1 MNKTLQ
7 SSSFWQTFQW
17 IKDPIKFMEENFQKY
32 GDVFSASL
40 SSNIIFVNHPQGV
53 QELLIMDPKNST
65 SVSSNHLLEPLL
77 GSNSLLLLNGD
88 RHQRQRQLLLPPF
101 HGERVMGYA
110 QLIKEIADRAIAQL
124 TPGSVITMRKLSQ
137 EITLQVIL
145 NTVFG
150 IASGERYEKI
160 SELLAFALDLLGT
173 PMKMTLLYFPWL
185 QKDLGSWSP
194 WGKFVRKRREI
205 DDLLMAEIQ
214 ERRANFDPE
223 RGDILNL
230 LLTAKDAEGEGMS
243 DVEIKDELLTLLF
256 AGHETTATAIAW
268 AVYWLYSKPDVLA
281 KVKEEI
287 ATLGDNPDLL
297 ALQKLPYLQAFCA
310 ETLRIYPVLML
321 TMPRRN
327 EQPVSIMGQ
336 EQPIG
341 SNLMGCIYLVHRRED
356 IYPQAD
362 QFRPERFLE
371 RKYSAYE
378 FFPFGGGNR
387 RCIGDALAML
397 EMKISLASI
406 LKYDWEL
413 AEPEPV
419 KPQRRGL
426 TLSPK
431 TGVRIKF
438 LGQTKTGE
446 ARSDKQT
453 VGIV

>member
-7 SSSFWQTFQW
+7 SPSVLQTLQW
-17 IKDPIKFMEENFQKY
+17 VIDPIKFMEENFQKY
-32 GDVFSASL
+32 GDVFAASMSAD
-40 SSNIIFVNHPQGV
+40 IVFVNHPQGI
-53 QELLIMDPKNST
+53 QELLTMDPKNSA
-65 SVSSNHLLEPLL
+65 SGEPNRLLEPLL
-77 GSNSLLLLNGD
+77 GANSLIVLSGD

-110 QLIKEIADRAIAQL
+110 QLIQEISDRAIARL

-160 SELLAFALDLLGT
+160 SELLAFALDLLAS
-173 PMKMTLLYFPWL
+173 PIKMTLLYFPKL

-194 WGKFVRKRREI
+194 WGQFVRKRREI

-268 AVYWLYSKPDVLA
+268 AVYWLYSKPDILA

-297 ALQKLPYLQAFCA
+297 ALQKLPYLQAFCS
-310 ETLRIYPVLML
+310 ETLRIYPVAML
-321 TMPRRN
+321 TFPRCNR
-327 EQPVSIMGQ
+327 QPVSIMGQ

-378 FFPFGGGNR
+378 FLPFGGGNR

-413 AEPEPV
+413 AEAGPV
-419 KPQRRGL
+419 KPQRRGV

-431 TGVRIKF
+431 TGIRIKF
-438 LGQTKTGE
+438 LGKAKIGE
-446 ARSDKQT
+446 VLADKQT
-453 VGIV
+453 AGIV

>member
-7 SSSFWQTFQW
+7 SPSVWQTLQW
-17 IKDPIKFMEENFQKY
+17 VIDPIKFMEENFRKY
-32 GDVFSASL
+32 GDIFAVNVTAD
-40 SSNIIFVNHPQGV
+40 IVFVNHPQGI
-53 QELLIMDPKNST
+53 QELLTMDPKNSA
-65 SVSSNHLLEPLL
+65 SGEPNRLLEPLL
-77 GSNSLLLLNGD
+77 GANSLIVLSGD

-110 QLIKEIADRAIAQL
+110 QLIQEISDRAIARL

-150 IASGERYEKI
+150 IASGERYDKI
-160 SELLAFALDLLGT
+160 SELLAFALDLLAS
-173 PMKMTLLYFPWL
+173 PIKMTLLYFPKL

-194 WGKFVRKRREI
+194 WGQFVRKRREI
-205 DDLLMAEIQ
+205 DDLLLAEIQ

-268 AVYWLYSKPDVLA
+268 AVYWLYSKPDILA
-281 KVKEEI
+281 KVQEEI

-297 ALQKLPYLQAFCA
+297 ALQKLPYLQAFCS
-310 ETLRIYPVLML
+310 ETLRIYPVAML
-321 TMPRRN
+321 TFPRCNR
-327 EQPVSIMGQ
+327 QPVSIMGQ

-371 RKYSAYE
+371 RKYSA
-378 FFPFGGGNR
+378 
-387 RCIGDALAML
+387 
-397 EMKISLASI
+397 
-406 LKYDWEL
+406 
-413 AEPEPV
+413 
-419 KPQRRGL
+419 
-426 TLSPK
+426 
-431 TGVRIKF
+431 
-438 LGQTKTGE
+438 
-446 ARSDKQT
+446 
-453 VGIV
+453 

>member
-1 MNKTLQ
+1 MNTTLQ
-7 SSSFWQTFQW
+7 SPSFWQTFQW
-17 IKDPIKFMEENFQKY
+17 VMDPIKFMEENFQKY
-32 GDVFSASL
+32 GDVFAASMSAD
-40 SSNIIFVNHPQGV
+40 IVFVNHPQGI
-53 QELLIMDPKNST
+53 QELLTMDPKNST
-65 SVSSNHLLEPLL
+65 SGASNDLLEPLV
-77 GSNSLLLLNGD
+77 GSNSLFVLNGNQ
-88 RHQRQRQLLLPPF
+88 HQRQRQLLLPPF

-110 QLIKEIADRAIAQL
+110 KLIQEISDREIARL

-160 SELLAFALDLLGT
+160 SELLAFALELLVT
-173 PMKMTLLYFPWL
+173 PAKMMLLYFPWL

-214 ERRANFDPE
+214 ERRANFDPD
-223 RGDILNL
+223 RQDILNL
-230 LLTAKDAEGEGMS
+230 LLMAKDAEGEGMS

-297 ALQKLPYLQAFCA
+297 ALQKLPYLQAFCS
-310 ETLRIYPVLML
+310 ETLRIYPVAML
-321 TMPRRN
+321 TFPRCNR
-327 EQPVSIMGQ
+327 QPVSIMGQ

-378 FFPFGGGNR
+378 FLPFGGGNR

-413 AEPEPV
+413 AEAGPV
-419 KPQRRGL
+419 KPQRRGV

-431 TGVRIKF
+431 TGIKIKF
-438 LGQTKTGE
+438 LGKKKTGE
-446 ARSDKQT
+446 AISDKRT
-453 VGIV
+453 ASIV